1 VALDGD
7 LSEPL
12 LSARFESARLL
23 ARGGMGAVY
32 VAWDRLLSRR
42 VAIKVLAPEL
52 ASDAVARERFAR
64 EAALAGQLGAH
75 PHIVTAFEA
84 GEWEHRPYVVFEYM
98 PNGSLAE
105 RLWESGR
112 PPRSK
117 TLRWLE
123 QVAEALDY
131 AHGAGV
137 VHRDIKPENLLL
149 DADENI
155 NIADFGVSRRDGET
169 TLTAHGEV
177 IGTAGYF
184 APEQI
189 AGQSATAAGDRFALG
204 VVAYQLLTGQLRT
217 AETRDRAAP
226 VEAVFDRALAEQ
238 PDRRYPTATAFV
250 GALREALG
258 SDPAQT
264 EVRRTR
270 RRLLPQ
276 RTTPG
281 VRPAAPLARH
291 TQRSRLW
298 RTMAFVIAALA
309 VAAPAT
315 AGGVVLGRRLARAQ
329 PSQPAR
335 EVATRCAVSQFGAD
349 ANLVVSGVGAIGFCR
364 SQAVAL
370 SKQGNSWAYRSDTHL
385 LAPDSGKP
393 QDLGRICALSRGRLT
408 AAIYDDLGR
417 KIGTDLCHAYTAA
430 GWELRGSGSA

>member
-1 VALDGD
+1 M
-7 LSEPL
+7 SESL
-12 LSARFESARLL
+12 LSARFESVKLL

-52 ASDAVARERFAR
+52 ASDAVARERFTR

-105 RLWESGR
+105 RLWERGT
-112 PPRSK
+112 PPRSRA
-117 TLRWLE
+117 LLWLE
-123 QVAEALDY
+123 QAADALDY

-184 APEQI
+184 APEQL
-189 AGQSATAAGDRFALG
+189 AGQSATAAGDRFALA
-204 VVAYQLLTGQLRT
+204 VVAYQLLTGRLRT
-217 AETRDRAAP
+217 AENRDLAP
-226 VEAVFDRALAEQ
+226 AVEAVFDQALAEQ
-238 PDRRYPTATAFV
+238 PDRRYATASALV
-250 GALREALG
+250 DALRAAVAP
-258 SDPAQT
+258 DPAQT
-264 EVRRTR
+264 AVKATR
-270 RRLLPQ
+270 RRFLPQ

-281 VRPAAPLARH
+281 VRPIPASPARH

-298 RTMAFVIAALA
+298 RATVFGVAALA
-309 VAAPAT
+309 VAGPAT
-315 AGGVVLGRRLARAQ
+315 AGGVVLGKRLARSQSAQ
-329 PSQPAR
+329 AASHQI
-335 EVATRCAVSQFGAD
+335 VTRCAVSQFGAD

-364 SQAVAL
+364 SQAEAL
-370 SKQGNSWAYRSDTHL
+370 SKQGNSWAYRADTHL

-408 AAIYDDLGR
+408 AAVYDDLGR
-417 KIGTDLCHAYTAA
+417 KIGTDLCHTYTAA
-430 GWELRGSGSA
+430 GWELRT

>member
-1 VALDGD
+1 VALDRD

-12 LSARFESARLL
+12 LPARFESARLL

-32 VAWDRLLSRR
+32 LAWDRLLSRR

-52 ASDAVARERFAR
+52 AADTVARERFAR

-84 GEWEHRPYVVFEYM
+84 GEWEERPYVVFEYM

-105 RLWESGR
+105 RLWESGT
-112 PPRSK
+112 PPRAK
-117 TLRWLE
+117 ALRWLE
-123 QVAEALDY
+123 QAADALDY

-149 DADENI
+149 DADESI

-204 VVAYQLLTGQLRT
+204 VVAYQLLTGHLRT
-217 AETRDRAAP
+217 AESRGLAAP

-250 GALREALG
+250 EALREALAP
-258 SDPAQT
+258 DPAQT
-264 EVRRTR
+264 QVRATR
-270 RRLLPQ
+270 RRFLPQ
-276 RTTPG
+276 RTTPD
-281 VRPAAPLARH
+281 VSPAPPPPARH

-298 RTMAFVIAALA
+298 RSTVFAVAALA
-309 VAAPAT
+309 IAGPAT
-315 AGGVVLGRRLARAQ
+315 AGGVVLGKRLAH
-329 PSQPAR
+329 SESSPAASHQ
-335 EVATRCAVSQFGAD
+335 VVTRCAVSQFGAD
-349 ANLVVSGVGAIGFCR
+349 ANLVVSGVGAVGFCR

-370 SKQGNSWAYRSDTHL
+370 SKQGNSWAYRADTHL

-408 AAIYDDLGR
+408 AAVYDDLGR
-417 KIGTDLCHAYTAA
+417 KIGTDLCHTYTAA
-430 GWELRGSGSA
+430 GWELRT